1 MVGLGRF
8 GFAVAAVILPLA
20 LAACGERQPKPD
32 NAAIDRHLN
41 QMIVDE
47 EAERRRL
54 IEEARDR
61 EEVREREMEQREAN
75 YSNSSD

>member
-1 MVGLGRF
+1 MLNLRRL
-8 GFAVAAVILPLA
+8 GFAGAALILPLA
-20 LAACGERQPKPD
+20 LVACGERQVQPD

-41 QMIVDE
+41 QMIVEE

-61 EEVREREMEQREAN
+61 EEVREKEMEQRAAN
-75 YSNSSD
+75 YSE